1 MVDGVYG
8 VTVNTGV
15 CGALDSGSIPDRH
28 PNYEFFRCKKNLVS
42 YSMYL
47 IYKKRGE
54 LLSDL
59 VARARMEKC
68 IPEHESVTY
77 AGRLDPMA
85 EGLVILLVGRDE
97 IVTHKNDF
105 LALPKEYEF
114 EILLGIATD
123 TQDVLGVV
131 DRCYPRMVTK
141 EEIQKACGVYAGK
154 TFVQKYPKFSSKPV
168 RGKPLF
174 MWVKENLDV
183 QVPSHEV
190 SVYTLNILTIRKV
203 HVGDIASKNIDLIQ
217 KVNGDF
223 RQDLCIA
230 SWKKYEASNELC
242 SVVSVRVRVSSG
254 TYIRQLAYDIGEQL
268 GVPASALSICR
279 TAIGDYRVE

>member
-1 MVDGVYG
+1 
-8 VTVNTGV
+8 
-15 CGALDSGSIPDRH
+15 
-28 PNYEFFRCKKNLVS
+28 
-42 YSMYL
+42 MYF

-54 LLSDL
+54 LLSEL
-59 VARARMEKC
+59 VLRARVEKC

-114 EILLGIATD
+114 EILLGVATD
-123 TQDVLGVV
+123 TQDTLGIVEHCDPWV
-131 DRCYPRMVTK
+131 VTK
-141 EEIQKACGVYAGK
+141 EEIQKACGLYVGK

-168 RGKPLF
+168 QGKPLF
-174 MWVKENLDV
+174 VWAKENTDV

-190 SVYTLNILTIRKV
+190 SVYALDILTIDEVRL
-203 HVGDIASKNIDLIQ
+203 GDIASKNIDLIQ

-242 SVVSVRVRVSSG
+242 NVVSARAQVSSG